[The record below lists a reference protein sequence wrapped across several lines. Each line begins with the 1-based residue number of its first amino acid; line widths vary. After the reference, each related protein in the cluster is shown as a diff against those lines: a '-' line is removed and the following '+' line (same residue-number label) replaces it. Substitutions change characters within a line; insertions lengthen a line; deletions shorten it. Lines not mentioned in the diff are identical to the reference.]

1 MLKESFIKKNLSE
14 EKPSKKLLYIHGLS
28 SSGMSA
34 TAGTLRKLL
43 PEYEVLSP
51 DLPVN
56 PQEAFSMLKEL
67 CEIEHP
73 DIIVGTSMGGMFTQ
87 LLKGYKRILVNPA
100 FHVSEFM
107 RTIIG
112 TQEFLN
118 PRQDGETHFE
128 ITPELCDAYQKLES
142 CQFENIT
149 DFDIKYTYALFGEN
163 DTFVNGF
170 DEYTSH
176 YDNVIWFDGGHRLD
190 NTVIEN
196 ILVPLIKR
204 ESIWKT
210 Y

>member
-14 EKPSKKLLYIHGLS
+14 EKSSKKLLYIHGLS
-28 SSGMSA
+28 SSGMSS

-56 PQEAFSMLKEL
+56 PEEAFSMLKEL
-67 CEIEHP
+67 CEREHP
-73 DIIVGTSMGGMFTQ
+73 YIIVGTSMGGMFTQ

-107 RTIIG
+107 RTMIG
-112 TQEFLN
+112 RQEFLN
-118 PRQDGETHFE
+118 PRRDGEKHFE
-128 ITPELCDAYQKLES
+128 ITPELCDAYQQLES

-149 DFDIKYTYALFGEN
+149 DFDRKYTYALFGKN
-163 DTFVNGF
+163 DTLVNGF

-176 YDNVIWFDGGHRLD
+176 YDNAIWFDGEHRLD
-190 NTVIEN
+190 NSVIEN
-196 ILVPLIKR
+196 ILIPLIKG
-204 ESIWKT
+204 ESVWKT

>member
-51 DLPVN
+51 DLPVI
-56 PQEAFSMLKEL
+56 PQQALFMLKEL
-67 CEIEHP
+67 CDRKCP
-73 DIIVGTSMGGMFTQ
+73 QLIIGTSMGGMFAQ
-87 LLKGYKRILVNPA
+87 LLKGYKKILVNPA

-112 TQEFLN
+112 RQEFLN

-128 ITPELCDAYQKLES
+128 ITHELCDAYQKLES
-142 CQFENIT
+142 RQFENIT
-149 DFDIKYTYALFGEN
+149 DFDIKYTYALFGKN
-163 DTFVNGF
+163 DTLVNGA
-170 DEYTSH
+170 DEYKSF
-176 YDNVIWFDGGHRLD
+176 YMNAEWFDGGHRLD